1 MDIKKIEHLA
11 MLSRLDLDAAQKQLL
26 LADLPAII
34 EYMDILNEV
43 DKTNVEP
50 TYQSTGL
57 MHVTREDK
65 LDPNQNMGQALLQHT
80 KHEVVKDQI
89 KVKSVFN

>member
-1 MDIKKIEHLA
+1 
-11 MLSRLDLDAAQKQLL
+11 
-26 LADLPAII
+26 
-34 EYMDILNEV
+34 
-43 DKTNVEP
+43 
-50 TYQSTGL
+50 